1 VKKVFIILVVM
12 LVCLSVA
19 VGCSSSATT
28 TTPAATSSTTTS
40 VKPPETTSSQTSA
53 APTTAAKQYGGTL
66 RLITGGSPGSP
77 IGWIPESTGISA
89 DVQSIS
95 MDMLLLED
103 LKGNMVPSLASSFQ
117 LNTDPANPSI
127 TFQLRKGVKFH
138 DGTDFNAQTVKWDFE
153 QVKANPMSMATTRNW
168 KSFDVLDDY
177 TIRVNYVQW
186 QNQLMRPFNSS
197 ACMMFSP
204 TAYQKNGVEWNRWN
218 MVGTGP
224 FKQTD
229 FQKDVTLK
237 AVRNDNYWDTGKPYL
252 NGLEYVFVAD
262 ELTQVATFK
271 TGGGETLVVSPKNA
285 VEFKSAGYEI
295 ITRLRNTNLLLP
307 DSANADSPWSN
318 LKVRQAADYAIDK
331 EAIAKTF
338 GYGYWQ
344 AAYQIAPPNS
354 PAYVSSLPG
363 RKYDVAKAKQ
373 LLSEAGYPNGFKTKI
388 ICGNNQKDINA
399 AYQAYYAAVGIQA
412 ELDIADPGRAQQLM
426 SGGTWNN
433 ALLNSGCV
441 LLANFNNVLSLW
453 FGEPATFFKSSKH
466 PEGYA
471 ALLSA
476 SLNSPSPDPA
486 LMQKCVQALY
496 DDCSVLTTAYDTHH
510 FVLTNKI
517 HDTGIG
523 QWGGFTMWSPANAWM
538 SK

>member
-1 VKKVFIILVVM
+1 MKKLCIVVFVL
-12 LVCLSVA
+12 LVCLSITA
-19 VGCSSSATT
+19 GCSGAATT
-28 TTPAATSSTTTS
+28 TSPIA
-40 VKPPETTSSQTSA
+40 PTSA
-53 APTTAAKQYGGTL
+53 APIKSPESTAKTATTVPPTTSVKQYGGTM

-77 IGWIPESTGISA
+77 IGWIPESSGISA

-103 LKGNMVPSLASSFQ
+103 IKGNMVPSLASSFSI
-117 LNTDPANPSI
+117 NSDPGNPSV

-138 DGTDFNAQTVKWDFE
+138 DGTDFNAHTVKWDFE
-153 QVKANPMSMATTRNW
+153 QVKANPMSAGTTRNW

-186 QNQLMRPFNSS
+186 QNQLIRPFNTST
-197 ACMMFSP
+197 CMMFSP
-204 TAYQKNGVEWNRWN
+204 AAYEKNGVEWMRWN

-237 AVRNDNYWDTGKPYL
+237 AVRNENYWDPGKPYL

-262 ELTQVATFK
+262 ELTQLATFK
-271 TGGGETLVVSPKNA
+271 TGGGETLVCSSQRADELKA
-285 VEFKSAGYEI
+285 EGYEI

-307 DSANADSPWSN
+307 DSMNADSPWSN
-318 LKVRQAADYAIDK
+318 LKVRQAADHAIDK
-331 EAIAKTF
+331 EAIAKRF

-354 PAYVSSLPG
+354 PAFVSTATG
-363 RKYDVAKAKQ
+363 RKYDVARAKQ
-373 LLSEAGYPNGFKTKI
+373 LLNEAGYPNGFKTKI
-388 ICGNNQKDINA
+388 ICGNNTKDINA
-399 AYQAYYAAVGIQA
+399 AYQAYFAAVGIQA

-441 LLANFNNVLSLW
+441 LLANFNNVLALW
-453 FGEPATFFKSSKH
+453 FGEPASFFKSVKH
-466 PEGYA
+466 PDEYP
-471 ALLSA
+471 ALLNA

-486 LMQKCVQALY
+486 LMQKCVQSLY
-496 DDCSVLTTAYDTHH
+496 DHCSVLTTVYDTHH
-510 FVLTNKI
+510 FALTSKI

>member
-1 VKKVFIILVVM
+1 MKRLCIVLVIL
-12 LVCLSVA
+12 LISLSVA
-19 VGCSSSATT
+19 AGCSSSATT
-28 TTPAATSSTTTS
+28 TAAVTPTTTAT
-40 VKPPETTSSQTSA
+40 VKVPDVTTNPA
-53 APTTAAKQYGGTL
+53 TTVPVKATQQYGGTM

-103 LKGNMVPSLASSFQ
+103 LKGNMVPSLASSYQ

-138 DGTDFNAQTVKWDFE
+138 DGTDFNAKTVKWDFE

-177 TIRVNYVQW
+177 TIRINYVQW

-204 TAYQKNGVEWNRWN
+204 TAYEKNGVEWMRWN

-237 AVRNDNYWDTGKPYL
+237 GVRNDNYWDSGKPYL
-252 NGLEYVFVAD
+252 NGIEYVFIAD
-262 ELTQVATFK
+262 ELTQVAAFK
-271 TGGGETLVVSPKNA
+271 TGSGETLVVSPQNA
-285 VEFKSAGYEI
+285 VEFKATGYEI

-307 DSANADSPWSN
+307 DSMNADSPWSN
-318 LKVRQAADYAIDK
+318 VKVRQAADYALDK

-344 AAYQIAPPNS
+344 AAYQIAPPSS
-354 PAYVSSLPG
+354 PAFVSSLPG

-399 AYQAYYAAVGIQA
+399 AYQAYFNAVGIQA

-466 PEGYA
+466 PDGYA

-510 FVLTNKI
+510 FALTNKI